1 MVDGDQSELVV
12 PSPLHENV
20 GVVPVRVHHIHVQ
33 KGDLLDLPF
42 TSPLFPTSAMAYL
55 EGDQSLH
62 KSASSTKY
70 WIEPI
75 LNRSDG
81 QRWRK
86 NGWRTCA

>member
-1 MVDGDQSELVV
+1 MIDGNQNELIVS
-12 PSPLHENV
+12 SPLHQNV
-20 GVVPVRVHHIHVQ
+20 GVVPIGVHQIHVQ
-33 KGDLLDLPF
+33 KGDLLDLLFVP
-42 TSPLFPTSAMAYL
+42 SLFPTSAMAYL

-70 WIEPI
+70 WIDPI

-86 NGWRTCA
+86 NG